1 MIVQDAPRPRDEHH
15 TVKTTK
21 SAQQA
26 KPPPLPRKVLTLQEL
41 VEVIDMETQL
51 KEGYFLASSTI
62 KSPENPERDNSRKTP
77 VQSFWTIHCKNEHSD
92 SQGPCASHLRRDPT
106 PRWYHHAGDEG
117 RHPPCPGRLRRQ
129 HERPQPFV
137 HFDRTRNYTRNLVAT
152 DNVSYSLIVL
162 CWNKGKYSPIHDHPS
177 DGCWIRH
184 IQGIV
189 NEVRYESDG
198 EALVESA
205 NILISHGMTYMDDS
219 LGLHK
224 VGNPSEDVDAIT
236 LHLYAPPFYQ
246 CRLWHDP
253 QDATNATIGH
263 CRYDS
268 EYGDY

>member
-1 MIVQDAPRPRDEHH
+1 MISRSNVSRDGHMIVQDAPRPRDEHH

-26 KPPPLPRKVLTLQEL
+26 KPPPLPRKDLTLQEL

-51 KEGYFLASSTI
+51 KEGYFLA
-62 KSPENPERDNSRKTP
+62 
-77 VQSFWTIHCKNEHSD
+77 
-92 SQGPCASHLRRDPT
+92 
-106 PRWYHHAGDEG
+106 
-117 RHPPCPGRLRRQ
+117 
-129 HERPQPFV
+129 
-137 HFDRTRNYTRNLVAT
+137 
-152 DNVSYSLIVL
+152 
-162 CWNKGKYSPIHDHPS
+162 SPIHDHPS